1 MGEGEGEGTPRPSGE
16 PVPEPA
22 EPGAG
27 IERASVFSRRALG
40 VLVAA
45 LFAFGSC
52 GVALGLYQL
61 SKTDD
66 ESSPLSPT
74 PPIPAPST
82 SSSPSPSES
91 PSPTAEAAPDLV
103 VTELTATSVT
113 VTNTGDAPAGR
124 FVVSVDDTAFTD
136 EDGLDPGASAR
147 FDFKCRQGPFTAAAD
162 STDRVEES
170 DETNNARTAGPFD
183 CASPSPSPTESPSP
197 SPSPSPSVTPSPTQT
212 TPPPALPDLVVR
224 SVSSDRVTVANIG
237 NGSAGGFVVDVG
249 PAGTFSIGGLA
260 AGRSATVSFPCT
272 DGTLTATADASG
284 RVRES
289 NERNN
294 SRSGGP
300 FRCLPDLI
308 VSSLGLDS
316 VTIANIG
323 RGDAGPSIVTVG
335 GQALSVPPL
344 RAGEKVQ
351 LSYQCVGGDVT
362 AFADAQQQVAESN
375 EGNNKRS
382 AAVGQCSVP

>member
-1 MGEGEGEGTPRPSGE
+1 MADGEGGGPPRPSGE

-27 IERASVFSRRALG
+27 IEPASLFSRRAFG

-61 SKTDD
+61 SRTDD
-66 ESSPLSPT
+66 GGSSPAPS
-74 PPIPAPST
+74 PPIPAPSV
-82 SSSPSPSES
+82 SSTPSPSES
-91 PSPTAEAAPDLV
+91 PSPTGQPAPDLV
-103 VTELTATSVT
+103 VTELAATSVT
-113 VTNTGDAPAGR
+113 VTNVGDAPAGR
-124 FVVSVDDTAFTD
+124 FVVSVGGTAFTVD
-136 EDGLDPGASAR
+136 DGLAPGGGVL

-162 STDRVEES
+162 STDRVKES

-183 CASPSPSPTESPSP
+183 CQSPSPPPSESPSPSPT
-197 SPSPSPSVTPSPTQT
+197 VTPSPTQT

-224 SVSSDRVTVANIG
+224 SISSDRVTVANIG

-272 DGTLTATADASG
+272 DGTFTATADASG
-284 RVRES
+284 RVAES

-300 FRCLPDLI
+300 FQCLPDLI

-316 VTIANIG
+316 VTVANIG

-335 GQALSVPPL
+335 GQALSVPAL
-344 RAGEKVQ
+344 GVGEEVQ
-351 LSYQCVGGDVT
+351 LTYQCVGGNVT

-375 EGNNKRS
+375 EGNNQRS
-382 AAVGQCSVP
+382 AAVGQCGVP

>member
-1 MGEGEGEGTPRPSGE
+1 MSDGEGEGTPRPSGE
-16 PVPEPA
+16 PVPAPT

-27 IERASVFSRRALG
+27 IERASLLSRRALG

-61 SKTDD
+61 SKSDD
-66 ESSPLSPT
+66 GGLPPAPS
-74 PPIPAPST
+74 PPIPAPSA
-82 SSSPSPSES
+82 SSTPSPSES
-91 PSPTAEAAPDLV
+91 PSPTGAPAADLV
-103 VTELTATSVT
+103 VTEITAASVT
-113 VTNTGDAPAGR
+113 VTNVGDAPAGR
-124 FVVSVDDTAFTD
+124 FVVSVGGTAFIV
-136 EDGLDPGASAR
+136 EDGLEPGGGVL
-147 FDFKCRQGPFTAAAD
+147 FDFKCRQGPFTAEAD

-183 CASPSPSPTESPSP
+183 CASPSPSESPSP
-197 SPSPSPSVTPSPTQT
+197 TVTPSPTQT
-212 TPPPALPDLVVR
+212 TPPPALPDLVVQ

-237 NGSAGGFVVDVG
+237 SGSAGGFVVDVG

-260 AGRSATVSFPCT
+260 AGRSATVTFPCT
-272 DGTLTATADASG
+272 DGTFTATADSSG

-300 FRCLPDLI
+300 FQCLPDLI

-335 GQALSVPPL
+335 GQALSVPAL
-344 RAGEKVQ
+344 GAGEKVQ

-375 EGNNKRS
+375 EGNNQRS
-382 AAVGQCSVP
+382 ASVGQCGVP

>member
-1 MGEGEGEGTPRPSGE
+1 MAGGEGEGTPPPSGE

-22 EPGAG
+22 EPGTG
-27 IERASVFSRRALG
+27 IEQASVFSRRAFA

-52 GVALGLYQL
+52 GVALGVYQL
-61 SKTDD
+61 SRTDD
-66 ESSPLSPT
+66 GGSSPAPS
-74 PPIPAPST
+74 PPIPAPSA
-82 SSSPSPSES
+82 SSTPSPSES
-91 PSPTAEAAPDLV
+91 PSPTADPAPDLV
-103 VTELTATSVT
+103 VTELTATGVI
-113 VTNTGDAPAGR
+113 VTNVGDAPAGR
-124 FVVSVDDTAFTD
+124 FVVSVGGTAFTV
-136 EDGLDPGASAR
+136 EDGLEPGASGS

-162 STDRVEES
+162 STERVEES

-183 CASPSPSPTESPSP
+183 CQSPSP
-197 SPSPSPSVTPSPTQT
+197 SPSESPSPTVTPSPTQT
-212 TPPPALPDLVVR
+212 TPPPALPDLIVR

-249 PAGTFSIGGLA
+249 QAGTFSVGGLA

-272 DGTLTATADASG
+272 DGTLAATVDASG

-289 NERNN
+289 NEGNN

-300 FRCLPDLI
+300 FQCLPDLI

-316 VTIANIG
+316 VTIANVG

-335 GQALSVPPL
+335 GQALSVPAL

-362 AFADAQQQVAESN
+362 AFADAQQQVVESN
-375 EGNNKRS
+375 EGNNQRS

>member
-1 MGEGEGEGTPRPSGE
+1 MADGEGEGPPRPSGE

-52 GVALGLYQL
+52 GVAFGLYQL

-66 ESSPLSPT
+66 GSPPLSPT
-74 PPIPAPST
+74 PPIPAPSA

-113 VTNTGDAPAGR
+113 VTNVGDAPAGR
-124 FVVSVDDTAFTD
+124 FVVSVGGTAFTV
-136 EDGLDPGASAR
+136 EDGLEAGAGVL
-147 FDFKCRQGPFTAAAD
+147 FDFKCRQGSFTAAAD

-183 CASPSPSPTESPSP
+183 CQSPSP
-197 SPSPSPSVTPSPTQT
+197 SPSPSESPSPSPTVTPSPTQT

-224 SVSSDRVTVANIG
+224 SISSDRVTVANIG

-260 AGRSATVSFPCT
+260 SGRSATVSFPCT

-284 RVRES
+284 RVLES

-300 FRCLPDLI
+300 FQCLPDLI
-308 VSSLGLDS
+308 VSSLGLNS

-323 RGDAGPSIVTVG
+323 SGDAGPSIVTVG
-335 GQALSVPPL
+335 GQALSVPAL
-344 RAGEKVQ
+344 GARENVQ
-351 LSYQCVGGDVT
+351 LSYQCVGGNVT

-375 EGNNKRS
+375 EGNNQRS
-382 AAVGQCSVP
+382 AAVGQCGVP

>member
-1 MGEGEGEGTPRPSGE
+1 MAGGEGEDTTPPSGE
-16 PVPEPA
+16 PAPEPA
-22 EPGAG
+22 EPGTG
-27 IERASVFSRRALG
+27 LERASVFSRRAFA

-61 SKTDD
+61 SRTD
-66 ESSPLSPT
+66 EGGSSPAPS
-74 PPIPAPST
+74 PPIPAPSA
-82 SSSPSPSES
+82 SSTPSPSES
-91 PSPTAEAAPDLV
+91 PSPTAEPAPDLV
-103 VTELTATSVT
+103 VTELTATGVT
-113 VTNTGDAPAGR
+113 VTNVGDAPAGR
-124 FVVSVDDTAFTD
+124 FVVSVGGTAFTV
-136 EDGLDPGASAR
+136 EDGLEPGASGS

-162 STDRVEES
+162 STERVEES

-183 CASPSPSPTESPSP
+183 CQSPSPSPSESPSPSPTVS
-197 SPSPSPSVTPSPTQT
+197 PSPTQT

-249 PAGTFSIGGLA
+249 QAGTFSIGGLA

-272 DGTLTATADASG
+272 DGTLTASVDVSG

-300 FRCLPDLI
+300 FQCLPDLI
-308 VSSLGLDS
+308 VSSLGLNS

-335 GQALSVPPL
+335 GQALSVPAL
-344 RAGEKVQ
+344 GAGEKVQ

-362 AFADAQQQVAESN
+362 AFADAQQQVVESN
-375 EGNNKRS
+375 EGNNQRS

>member
-1 MGEGEGEGTPRPSGE
+1 MADGEGEGSPRPSGE

-27 IERASVFSRRALG
+27 IERASLLSRRAFG

-61 SKTDD
+61 SRTDD
-66 ESSPLSPT
+66 GGSSPAPS
-74 PPIPAPST
+74 PPIPAPSV
-82 SSSPSPSES
+82 SSTPSPSES
-91 PSPTAEAAPDLV
+91 PSPTGQPAPDLV
-103 VTELTATSVT
+103 VTELAATSVT
-113 VTNTGDAPAGR
+113 VSNVGDAPAGR
-124 FVVSVDDTAFTD
+124 FVVSVGGTAFTV
-136 EDGLDPGASAR
+136 EDGLAPGASAR
-147 FDFKCRQGPFTAAAD
+147 FDFKCRQGSFAAAAD
-162 STDRVEES
+162 STDRIEES

-183 CASPSPSPTESPSP
+183 CQSPSPSPSESPSPSPT
-197 SPSPSPSVTPSPTQT
+197 VTPSPTQT
-212 TPPPALPDLVVR
+212 TPPPALPDLVVQ
-224 SVSSDRVTVANIG
+224 SVSSDRVAVANIG
-237 NGSAGGFVVDVG
+237 SGSAGGFVVDAG

-272 DGTLTATADASG
+272 DGTFTATADASG
-284 RVRES
+284 RVAES

-300 FRCLPDLI
+300 FQCLPDLI

-316 VTIANIG
+316 VAVANIG

-335 GQALSVPPL
+335 GQALSVPAL
-344 RAGEKVQ
+344 GVGETVQ
-351 LSYQCVGGDVT
+351 LTYQCVGGNVT
-362 AFADAQQQVAESN
+362 AFADAQQQVTESN
-375 EGNNKRS
+375 EGNNQRS
-382 AAVGQCSVP
+382 AAVGQCGVP